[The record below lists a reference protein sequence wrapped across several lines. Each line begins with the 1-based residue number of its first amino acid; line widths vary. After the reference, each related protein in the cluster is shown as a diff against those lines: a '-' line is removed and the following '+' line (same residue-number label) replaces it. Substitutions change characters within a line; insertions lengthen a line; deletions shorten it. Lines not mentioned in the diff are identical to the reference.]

1 MGQARVA
8 RPEELP
14 RPCRRPRRRL
24 HAGRD
29 EGHRQRHQDQP
40 ALPHRGQ
47 DRARLRGSARHA
59 VPLPGRRS
67 LRLHGQG
74 ELRADDARL
83 RIPRGA
89 VGVPPAEHRRA
100 DHLLQGP
107 ADRRRPAALRGA
119 RGPGHRPRH
128 EELPRHQ
135 LLQAGDDGNR
145 HHGAGA
151 ALHQQ
156 GREDQGRHRRR
167 QVHGARLA
175 RAVRAPIA
183 DLQYFATCVAIWS
196 TTWIAIT
203 FQLGTVAPELSVAYR
218 FLLASLLLFAW
229 CLARRLPLR
238 YSAREH
244 AWLALFGITAF
255 GISYV
260 LVYYAEQYVVSG
272 LVAVGYSASPLLGM
286 LGMRL
291 FFGTPMTRRVALAS
305 ILGIAGIVV
314 VFYPEIVQ
322 LRAGTATAK
331 GALFTMLS
339 VLIAALGSIV
349 AYRNQHAGVPLWQGM
364 AWGMLYG
371 GLSALAIA
379 LAGGKP
385 VALLGTA
392 QDTRPLPQL

>member
-40 ALPHRGQ
+40 ALSHRGQ
-47 DRARLRGSARHA
+47 DRARLRRSARHA

-89 VGVPPAEHRRA
+89 VGLPAAEHRRA
-100 DHLLQGP
+100 DQLLQRP
-107 ADRRRPAALRGA
+107 ADRRRAAALRGA
-119 RGPGHRPRH
+119 RGHRHRARH
-128 EELPRHQ
+128 QELHRHQ

-156 GREDQGRHRRR
+156 GREDQGRYRRR
-167 QVHGARLA
+167 QVHGAG
-175 RAVRAPIA
+175 VA
-183 DLQYFATCVAIWS
+183 DFQYFATCVAIWS

-229 CLARRLPLR
+229 CCARRLPLR

-305 ILGIAGIVV
+305 IFGLAGIVV
-314 VFYPEIVQ
+314 VFYPELVQ
-322 LRAGTATAK
+322 LQAGTDTAK

-339 VLIAALGSIV
+339 VLIAAFVISAAFEGFRFHALTWVGIAISV
-349 AYRNQHAGVPLWQGM
+349 AGNVLI
-364 AWGMLYG
+364 
-371 GLSALAIA
+371 LSSAE
-379 LAGGKP
+379 
-385 VALLGTA
+385 TA
-392 QDTRPLPQL
+392 APRDTPRSS

>member
-8 RPEELP
+8 RPEELS

-47 DRARLRGSARHA
+47 DRARLRRSTRHA

-89 VGVPPAEHRRA
+89 VGLPAAEHRRA
-100 DHLLQGP
+100 DQLLQRP
-107 ADRRRPAALRGA
+107 ADRRRAAALRGA
-119 RGPGHRPRH
+119 RGHGHRARH
-128 EELPRHQ
+128 QELHRHQ

-156 GREDQGRHRRR
+156 GREDQGRYRRR
-167 QVHGARLA
+167 QVHEAR
-175 RAVRAPIA
+175 VA

-229 CLARRLPLR
+229 CFARRLPLR

-272 LVAVGYSASPLLGM
+272 LVAVGFSASPLLGM
-286 LGMRL
+286 LGLRL
-291 FFGTPMTRRVALAS
+291 FFGTPITARMTAGSL
-305 ILGIAGIVV
+305 LGVAGITL
-314 VFYPEIVQ
+314 VFWPEFQ
-322 LRAGTATAK
+322 KLG
-331 GALFTMLS
+331 
-339 VLIAALGSIV
+339 LGSRV
-349 AYRNQHAGVPLWQGM
+349 VLGAGYTV
-364 AWGMLYG
+364 
-371 GLSALAIA
+371 LAV
-379 LAGGKP
+379 L
-385 VALLGTA
+385 VSTM
-392 QDTRPLPQL
+392 